1 MVKVVMVVEVEELAV
16 VLVVELLMVA
26 AQEELVVVL
35 LVAQS
40 VAWSPLKG
48 RCRERATETDACL
61 PACHA
66 VAAVT
71 GYADPSLI
79 E

>member
-1 MVKVVMVVEVEELAV
+1 MVKVVMVVEVEELA
-16 VLVVELLMVA
+16 
-26 AQEELVVVL
+26 VVL

-66 VAAVT
+66 VAVT